1 VKLEVGAKTD
11 VGLVRDHNED
21 SFCVN
26 MKNRIFIVADG
37 MGGHAAGEVASNQ
50 LKDYIEEYVVQ
61 ADETDADAI
70 DRHLQEAVQRANRH
84 IHDLGLE
91 DAAKRGMGTTATILI
106 FTEDFYYIAQVGD
119 SRAYL
124 FRNGELTQLTK
135 DHSKVYQ
142 LYEHGLITKDEIEDH
157 PYSNIITRSIGTR
170 PTVEADIYRG
180 GVREGD
186 RFLLCSDG
194 LSGEVKDRGIG
205 EVLRDHDTPHEC
217 CDELVRQALRNG
229 GRDNV
234 TVLVVDVIARAGSMR
249 QTVPIS
255 KKDVERIL
263 AAKERQR
270 LEEEHQKKAL
280 DEGAATPSP
289 ASGATAPEPPAPRPA
304 PTPPAPLPPPRS
316 LDDDGGTPWGFVAA
330 VVLGLLLLVVLVYT
344 VFAGGS
350 TTCAVEIDTMPQG
363 AELYL
368 NGTFLGKSPVTVPLG
383 PGKHKVTA
391 AKDGFVKTTFLIKI
405 APGDD
410 KPKRKVYPLD
420 QMPTPGAGS

>member
-1 VKLEVGAKTD
+1 MKLEVGAKTD

-26 MKNRIFIVADG
+26 LKNRIFIVADG

-61 ADETDADAI
+61 ADEDDAEAI
-70 DRHLQEAVQRANRH
+70 GGHLQEAVQRANRH

-91 DAAKRGMGTTATILI
+91 DNAKRGMGTTATILL
-106 FTEDFYYIAQVGD
+106 FTEDYYYIAQVGD

-124 FRNGELTQLTK
+124 FRNGELSQLTK

-194 LSGEVKDRGIG
+194 LTGEVKDKGLG
-205 EVLRDHDTPHEC
+205 EVLRDKNTPQEC
-217 CDELVRQALRNG
+217 SDELVRQALRNG

-270 LEEEHQKKAL
+270 QEEEAKADEQK
-280 DEGAATPSP
+280 T
-289 ASGATAPEPPAPRPA
+289 SGDNNVGIERPKSKK
-304 PTPPAPLPPPRS
+304 PVVKSLPPPRS
-316 LDDDGGTPWGFVAA
+316 LDEEEHGSRNLVIVIALLGVLIIVLLY
-330 VVLGLLLLVVLVYT
+330 VV
-344 VFAGGS
+344 FGS
-350 TTCAVEIDTMPQG
+350 SATLCPVSIETIPKG
-363 AELYL
+363 AEIYL
-368 NGTFLGKSPVTVPLG
+368 DGTFVGKSPFETKLE
-383 PGKHKVTA
+383 PGKYKVTA
-391 AKDGFVKTTFLIKI
+391 AKDGYQKANFTIRIKE
-405 APGDD
+405 GDSRQ
-410 KPKRKVYPLD
+410 KRKSIPLD
-420 QMPTPGAGS
+420 AKPGTAP

>member
-1 VKLEVGAKTD
+1 MKLEVGAKTD

-26 MKNRIFIVADG
+26 LKNRIFIVADG

-61 ADETDADAI
+61 ADEDDADAI
-70 DRHLQEAVQRANRH
+70 GSHLQEAVQRANRH

-91 DAAKRGMGTTATILI
+91 DTSKRGMGTTATILL
-106 FTEDFYYIAQVGD
+106 FTEDYYYIAQVGD

-124 FRNGELTQLTK
+124 FRNGELSQLTK

-194 LSGEVKDRGIG
+194 LTGEVKDKGLG
-205 EVLRDHDTPHEC
+205 EVLKEKNTPQDC
-217 CDELVRQALRNG
+217 SDELVRLALRNG

-270 LEEEHQKKAL
+270 QEEEEAKAAEKGKSAQGVSEKPKSKK
-280 DEGAATPSP
+280 PVVKN
-289 ASGATAPEPPAPRPA
+289 
-304 PTPPAPLPPPRS
+304 LPPQRNVEGEDNS
-316 LDDDGGTPWGFVAA
+316 QRNLVIVIALLGFLILFLLYVVFGTTATNCPVSIE
-330 VVLGLLLLVVLVYT
+330 T
-344 VFAGGS
+344 
-350 TTCAVEIDTMPQG
+350 IPKG
-363 AELYL
+363 AEIYIDG
-368 NGTFLGKSPVTVPLG
+368 NFVGKSPYDTVLE
-383 PGKHKVTA
+383 PGKYKVTA
-391 AKDGFVKTTFLIKI
+391 AKDGFQKTNFTIRIKD
-405 APGDD
+405 GDTRQ
-410 KPKRKVYPLD
+410 KRKSIPLD
-420 QMPTPGAGS
+420 KKPGS

>member
-1 VKLEVGAKTD
+1 MKLEVGAKTD

-26 MKNRIFIVADG
+26 LKNRVFIVADG

-50 LKDYIEEYVVQ
+50 LKDYIEEYVVL
-61 ADETDADAI
+61 AEETDAEAI
-70 DRHLQEAVQRANRH
+70 GNHLQKAVQRANRH

-91 DAAKRGMGTTATILI
+91 DPTKRGMGTTATILL
-106 FTEDFYYIAQVGD
+106 FTEDYYYIAQVGD

-170 PTVEADIYRG
+170 PTVEADIYRAK
-180 GVREGD
+180 VQEGD
-186 RFLLCSDG
+186 RFLACSDG
-194 LSGEVKDRGIG
+194 LTGEVKDQSIEAALKEQGAAQQ
-205 EVLRDHDTPHEC
+205 C
-217 CDELVRQALRNG
+217 CEELVRQALRNG

-263 AAKERQR
+263 AAKEREKKGKEQEEPLPSMQANSEDEKRESKFRSAPSIQR
-270 LEEEHQKKAL
+270 EQ
-280 DEGAATPSP
+280 DDPSP
-289 ASGATAPEPPAPRPA
+289 
-304 PTPPAPLPPPRS
+304 
-316 LDDDGGTPWGFVAA
+316 GFLWHWIAILA
-330 VVLGLLLLVVLVYT
+330 VLGLALLLYLI
-344 VFAGGS
+344 FGGPS
-350 TTCAVEIDTMPQG
+350 KPCSVKLYTMPSG
-363 AELYL
+363 AELYID
-368 NGTFLGKSPVTVPLG
+368 GTYVGKSPYEAELSSG
-383 PGKHKVTA
+383 EYRITA
-391 AKDGFVKTTFLIKI
+391 AREGYEKAQLSLIIKE
-405 APGDD
+405 GEHG
-410 KPKRKVYPLD
+410 PKSRSIPLNEKSSD
-420 QMPTPGAGS
+420 SP